1 MPLSLKTVTGFCV
14 LVLFIL
20 EDEDTNK
27 QTPNLRQLMEK
38 DRDEAPEMRAAG
50 SMIWFSAYFDTLGKM
65 QQINE
70 NEHWRTLLYGC
81 LYLHVDN
88 NHPA

>member
-38 DRDEAPEMRAAG
+38 DRDEAPEMRVLAA
-50 SMIWFSAYFDTLGKM
+50 
-65 QQINE
+65 
-70 NEHWRTLLYGC
+70 
-81 LYLHVDN
+81 
-88 NHPA
+88 